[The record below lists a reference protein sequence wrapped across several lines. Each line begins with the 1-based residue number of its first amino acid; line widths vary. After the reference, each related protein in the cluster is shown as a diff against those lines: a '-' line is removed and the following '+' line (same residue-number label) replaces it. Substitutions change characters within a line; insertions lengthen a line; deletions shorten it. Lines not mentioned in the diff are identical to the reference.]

1 MFKTLLAAAS
11 LAPIAA
17 FSETPKVIT
26 DIAPVHALVTQ
37 VMAGVGEPVLLMP
50 QGDNPHNFQL
60 RPSQMGAIQD
70 ADLFV
75 WIGPELMPA
84 LERARNAADGLTA
97 LSLLHV
103 PGLETLTT
111 DHVHDHDHDH
121 DHAEHDDHNDDHDE
135 HNHDDHEHE
144 TSHDDDH
151 SEHADHKD
159 SDHGHD
165 EEAHKDHDHDSHDHD
180 EHEED
185 HGTAQGEAKRLDPHV
200 WLSPASAMVW
210 LDAIADELSKIDPD
224 NAALYHENA
233 HKAEESYATLDAK
246 IDALLEPVH
255 EKGFIVAHDAYRY
268 FNNRYDLNQK
278 GTLSESDAASP
289 SAARLAEIEELTRS
303 GEITCVFME
312 PGHYEGLMSEFSKS
326 DGVRVG
332 MLDPTGQDIP
342 IGADMLAGLL
352 WMHANAVHDCLSGK

>member
-17 FSETPKVIT
+17 FSDTPKVIT

-84 LERARNAADGLTA
+84 MERARKAADGLTA

-111 DHVHDHDHDH
+111 DHLHDHDDDH
-121 DHAEHDDHNDDHDE
+121 DHAEHDDHDDHD
-135 HNHDDHEHE
+135 
-144 TSHDDDH
+144 
-151 SEHADHKD
+151 
-159 SDHGHD
+159 DHGHD
-165 EEAHKDHDHDSHDHD
+165 EEAHKDHDHDSHDHG
-180 EHEED
+180 EHEDD
-185 HGTAQGEAKRLDPHV
+185 HGKEQDKAKRLDPHV

-233 HKAEESYATLDAK
+233 HKAEDGYAALDAK

-278 GTLSESDAASP
+278 GTLSEGDAASP
-289 SAARLAEIEELTRS
+289 SAARLAKIEELTRS

-312 PGHYEGLMSEFSKS
+312 PGHYEGLMSELSKS

-332 MLDPTGQDIP
+332 MLEPTGQDIP
-342 IGADMLAGLL
+342 LGADMLTGLL
-352 WMHANAVHDCLSGK
+352 WTHANAVHDCLSGK